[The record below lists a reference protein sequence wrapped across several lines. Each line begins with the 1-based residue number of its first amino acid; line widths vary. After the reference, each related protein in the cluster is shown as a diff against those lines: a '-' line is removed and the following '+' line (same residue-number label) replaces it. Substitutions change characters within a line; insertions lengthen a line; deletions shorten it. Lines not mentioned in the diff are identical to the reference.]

1 MWTSHTTMNDTQNRT
16 TPRVRILIIEDDM
29 PLALLMVHLLAQAD
43 CETEVAT
50 TGKRA
55 TQMVQDGNFDLITL
69 DVDLPDDNGLTLYSR
84 LKELPRLRDTPI
96 VFVAGRSCLED
107 QQHGLDVGATDY
119 ITKPFET
126 FEFASRLLSHIK
138 PTLAHA

>member
-1 MWTSHTTMNDTQNRT
+1 MTGK
-16 TPRVRILIIEDDM
+16 VKILIVEDEM

-50 TGKRA
+50 TRKKA
-55 TQMVQDGNFDLITL
+55 MQLAEEEKFDLITL
-69 DVDLPDDNGLTLYSR
+69 DVDLRDGSGFEIYSE
-84 LKELPRLRDTPI
+84 LKQRHLSRHTPI
-96 VFVAGRSCLED
+96 IFISGRPHEEDMRRGLE
-107 QQHGLDVGATDY
+107 LGAVDY

-138 PTLAHA
+138 THARLCVT